1 MNSSHQLMVII
12 VKRQT
17 EETKVCQRNSIRF
30 WDVMFCQTFDPA
42 EENISIYFA
51 GEPGADADCP
61 IREFLTLCMKKC
73 IKWLIS
79 FMAMKIIYFFK
90 VNLKFLFIR
99 SLTYYYKLGPLA
111 GFTICNSGR
120 GPEWNLLESNSI
132 SEIDGLELKFV
143 LEK

>member
-1 MNSSHQLMVII
+1 
-12 VKRQT
+12 
-17 EETKVCQRNSIRF
+17 
-30 WDVMFCQTFDPA
+30 
-42 EENISIYFA
+42 
-51 GEPGADADCP
+51 
-61 IREFLTLCMKKC
+61 
-73 IKWLIS
+73 
-79 FMAMKIIYFFK
+79 MKIIYFFK

-99 SLTYYYKLGPLA
+99 SLTYYYKLGQLA